1 MAKHV
6 GYLAIGHKG
15 TTVHLTDPDRPPRG
29 QLLAKLDRTSAR
41 NIYRDGPDGQA
52 QHVGYIAGGEW
63 FEVFEVCPWAGKA
76 S

>member
-1 MAKHV
+1 MATRV
-6 GYLAIGHKG
+6 GYLARGHKG
-15 TTVHLTDPDRPPRG
+15 TTVYLTDPDRPPRG
-29 QLLAKLDRTSAR
+29 QLLAKLGRKSAR

-63 FEVFEVCPWAGKA
+63 FEVFEVCAWEGKA